1 MRYASITTCDICNG
15 TGIGVVLWCQ
25 GCNLQCPGCHNSELQ
40 SFSGGQEFTTET
52 YSKLVKELQKPEVS
66 RLTFSGG
73 HRLAM
78 KSVEVTF
85 KICKYIKRTLPEIKI
100 WIYTGYAYED
110 IKDLEVLKYI
120 DVLVDGPYI
129 QEQRDITLAFRGS
142 TNQRIIDVPA
152 SLKANKVCLYEI
164 Y

>member
-25 GCNLQCPGCHNSELQ
+25 GCNLRCPGCHNPELQ
-40 SFSGGQEFTTET
+40 SFSGGQEFTAKT
-52 YSKLVKELQKPEVS
+52 YSKLVKELQRPGVS
-66 RLTFSGG
+66 RLTLSGG
-73 HRLAM
+73 HPLAM
-78 KSVEVTF
+78 KNLEVTL
-85 KICKYIKRTLPEIKI
+85 KICKDIKRTLPEIKI
-100 WIYTGYAYED
+100 WVYTGYVYED
-110 IKDLEVLKYI
+110 IKDSDILKYI

-164 Y
+164 